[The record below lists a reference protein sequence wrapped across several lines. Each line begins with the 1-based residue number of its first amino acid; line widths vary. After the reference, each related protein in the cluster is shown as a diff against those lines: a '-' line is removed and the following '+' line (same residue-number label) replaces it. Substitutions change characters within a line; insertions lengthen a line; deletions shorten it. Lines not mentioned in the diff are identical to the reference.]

1 MDHSEN
7 RYEIQAAAVR
17 RITWIG
23 LAANLSIAVIKILAG
38 WLGSSKAVVADGFHS
53 LSDLTTDIVML
64 FGVSYWAAPA
74 DDDHQYGHSR
84 IETMVTLF
92 IAASIM
98 TAGVAIG
105 WSAVNNLREGD
116 FGTPGFPA
124 LIGALI
130 SIIVKEIVY
139 RRTMAAAKEVKSKAL
154 EANAWHHRSDSI
166 SSIPAL
172 LAVGV
177 AMINPALA
185 FVDSIGAL
193 IVSLFIIKVA
203 FDLMK
208 PAFLE
213 LTDTGA
219 SEAEIEEIRNI
230 ALRVDGVCDVHA
242 IRSRSFGSG
251 YLVDLHVLVEDDLT
265 VLEGHRIG
273 KKVKLKLLDEGPP
286 ILDVVVH
293 LEPWR
298 DSEKR
303 GC

>member
-23 LAANLSIAVIKILAG
+23 LAANLIIAVIKILAG

-53 LSDLTTDIVML
+53 LSDLITDIVIL
-64 FGVSYWAAPA
+64 LGVSYWAAPA
-74 DDDHQYGHSR
+74 DGDHQYGHSR

-116 FGTPGFPA
+116 FSTPGFPA

-139 RRTMAAAKEVKSKAL
+139 RRTMAAAKKVKSKAL

-172 LAVGV
+172 LAVSV

-185 FVDSIGAL
+185 FIDSIGAL
-193 IVSLFIIKVA
+193 VVSLFIIKVA

-213 LTDTGA
+213 LTDAGA

-230 ALRVDGVCDVHA
+230 ALRVKGVCDVHA

-265 VLEGHRIG
+265 VLEGHNIG
-273 KKVKLKLLDEGPP
+273 RKVKLKLIDEGPG

-298 DSEKR
+298 DSKKKE
-303 GC
+303 C